1 MTYTFKGFPRSDGSI
16 GIRNHIGIISTV
28 ICSSVVTD
36 EIANQVPDSVS
47 IVHTN
52 GCAQLGDDF
61 QVTKNMLSGVAE
73 NPNIYGALL
82 VGLGCETNQ
91 VGGLLSNIPKIKP
104 IEGFS
109 IQQMEGGE
117 NTITKGVSI
126 GKSWANEAKRLKRK
140 DQPLSD
146 LKIGLITEDIDETS
160 LKAVTP
166 VISGL
171 INLLNKNGA
180 TIIYGIT
187 NTLEPAADL
196 ISENAINSVLSDKI
210 KHLGENLKRER
221 WEDTKKQYKDIEFSE
236 YIKNK
241 AEMQTLL
248 LGENK
253 IQSLLNYNEKPLNSG
268 LHLIKASSSIV
279 ETLSNFASIGCHIS
293 LTISKREVLTSSNLL
308 PCLTV
313 VPKNK
318 DSTTNQFVDYE
329 VTQENTDDQVN
340 SLIDKIISISSGELT
355 KLEEY
360 ELGEFAIPHVGT
372 TF

>member
-1 MTYTFKGFPRSDGSI
+1 MTYTFKGFLRDDGSI

-28 ICSSVVTD
+28 ICSSVVTN
-36 EIANQVPDSVS
+36 EIANQVPNSIS

-91 VGGLLSNIPKIKP
+91 VGGLLSNIPKVKP

-117 NTITKGVSI
+117 NTIEKGVSI
-126 GKSWANEAKRLKRK
+126 GKSWANNVKSIERK
-140 DQPLSD
+140 ELPLSH
-146 LKIGLITEDIDETS
+146 LKIGLITEDIDEES
-160 LKAVTP
+160 LVSVTP

-171 INLLNKNGA
+171 IDLLNENGA
-180 TIIYGIT
+180 TIVYGIT
-187 NTLEPAADL
+187 NTIEPAAEL
-196 ISENAINSVLSDKI
+196 ISKNAINSTLSDRI
-210 KHLGENLKRER
+210 KHLGGDLKRER
-221 WEDTKKQYKDIEFSE
+221 WEDTKKEHKKTEFSE
-236 YIKNK
+236 KTKNK
-241 AEMQTLL
+241 AQKESLL
-248 LGENK
+248 LGKNK
-253 IQSLLNYNEKPLNSG
+253 IQTLLNYNEKPLHSG

-293 LTISKREVLTSSNLL
+293 LTISKREILTSSNLL
-308 PCLTV
+308 PCITV
-313 VPKNK
+313 APKKKN
-318 DSTTNQFVDYE
+318 DTNEFIDYE
-329 VTQENTDDQVN
+329 ITQECVDNQVN
-340 SLIDKIISISSGELT
+340 NLLEKIISISSGELT

-360 ELGEFAIPHVGT
+360 DLGEFAIPHVGT